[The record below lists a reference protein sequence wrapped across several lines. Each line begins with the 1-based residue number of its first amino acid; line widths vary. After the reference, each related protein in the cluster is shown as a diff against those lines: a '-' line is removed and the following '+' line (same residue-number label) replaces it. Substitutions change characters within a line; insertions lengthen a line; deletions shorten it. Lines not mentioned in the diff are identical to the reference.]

1 METRTRQRKWRRRKN
16 ETKKQKR
23 TTRLVE
29 QMSNEGAGLLRCTVS
44 SKNASIFLNY
54 FLVFFFFLLFFF
66 LCVGRLTLE
75 TRAGPLRRF
84 IAGNET
90 DDLFFF
96 LFRPLSTGRFLLS
109 LPSVFVF
116 CFAGIGFRF
125 SFRRPRQGRLLLSS
139 KNNNNNNNNSN
150 KRRHQNEGT
159 SEPRPGHVIE

>member
-1 METRTRQRKWRRRKN
+1 MATKEKRNKKTKEDNKVSGADVERRGRSFAVYRFQ
-16 ETKKQKR
+16 QKC
-23 TTRLVE
+23 VH
-29 QMSNEGAGLLRCTVS
+29 
-44 SKNASIFLNY
+44 FLNY

>member
-1 METRTRQRKWRRRKN
+1 M
-16 ETKKQKR
+16 
-23 TTRLVE
+23 E

-96 LFRPLSTGRFLLS
+96 SLSAAQHRPVPSVAAVRVRLLFRRNRVSFFLPEAATGSTFV
-109 LPSVFVF
+109 VFE
-116 CFAGIGFRF
+116 
-125 SFRRPRQGRLLLSS
+125 
-139 KNNNNNNNNSN
+139 K
-150 KRRHQNEGT
+150 
-159 SEPRPGHVIE
+159 